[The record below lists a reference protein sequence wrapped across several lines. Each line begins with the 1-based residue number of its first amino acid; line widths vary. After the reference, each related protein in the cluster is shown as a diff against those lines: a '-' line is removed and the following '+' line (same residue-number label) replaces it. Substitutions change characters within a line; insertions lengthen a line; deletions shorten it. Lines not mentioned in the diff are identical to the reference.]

1 MNRTDYNNMTNSEL
15 KICLEQTENEY
26 ENKKNEVKR
35 LVDELEKLKLK
46 YNNINNELNSRK
58 NIFA

>member
-1 MNRTDYNNMTNSEL
+1 MTNSEL
-15 KICLEQTENEY
+15 KICLEQTENEF
-26 ENKKNEVKR
+26 EAKKNEVKR

>member
-15 KICLEQTENEY
+15 KICLEQTENEF
-26 ENKKNEVKR
+26 EAKKNEVKR